1 MLPNPLTQRQLDVLI
16 LMAQGYT
23 DYEIGSKLYLSAGTV
38 NDHTIRIYRKLGAV
52 NRAHAVALGFEEEIL
67 KVKQRTP

>member
-1 MLPNPLTQRQLDVLI
+1 MLPNPLTQRQLDVLV
-16 LMAQGYT
+16 LMARGCT
-23 DYEIGSKLYLSAGTV
+23 NYEISRRLYLSETTV
-38 NDHTIRIYRKLGAV
+38 NDYTSHIYKKLGAV